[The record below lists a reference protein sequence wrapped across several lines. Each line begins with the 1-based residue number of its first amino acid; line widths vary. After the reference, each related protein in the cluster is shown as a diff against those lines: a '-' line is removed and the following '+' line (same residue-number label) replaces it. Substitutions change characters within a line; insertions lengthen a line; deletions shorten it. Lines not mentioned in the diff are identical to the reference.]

1 MLTGVMGDKVKE
13 IAEGLEDVMG
23 LVRDYVGKREYEQL
37 VGVLK

>member
-1 MLTGVMGDKVKE
+1 MLTGTMGDKVKE

-23 LVRDYVGKREYEQL
+23 LVRDYVKRREFGQL